1 MNAQQVHTDALDA
14 ISYCDIAIIGAGT
27 VGMVAGI
34 ELASRGYQVAI
45 LDNKPKPS
53 AESFLDTLSVRDA
66 RVYALSQG
74 SIRLLD
80 EIGVWSGISRRADYH
95 QMQVWA
101 MEDYGELMFDAPE
114 RLAILGSMVEPS
126 VLDEALWRRALHCQ
140 NLSVIYEAKLLA
152 HGMAFDETADGVMI
166 RYHSQG
172 SDRQLHAKLVLGA
185 DGRKSMVREAMGATI
200 SQLDY
205 HQKAICCAINTDQPH
220 QHIARQVML
229 PTGTLALLPM
239 ADLQPADTG
248 CWQSIVWTLSSVL
261 ADDYLADYHRDPQT
275 LQDRLAFA
283 SGYAL
288 GRVHKIESVASF
300 ALSAQVTSQYAHRR
314 MALIGDAAHGVH
326 PLAGQGLNLGL
337 SDVAALLA
345 VVDAAAGRNK
355 LHPRLLHQ
363 YARAVRSH
371 NALMMHS
378 FSMINFAYAS
388 GIADVQL
395 VRYLRSE
402 AVHAIAGSATLKQM
416 LIERAN
422 R

>member
-1 MNAQQVHTDALDA
+1 MNTWHADFDQSDTLMH
-14 ISYCDIAIIGAGT
+14 CDIAIIGAGT

-34 ELASRGYQVAI
+34 ELASRGYRVVI
-45 LDNKPKPS
+45 LDNKPMPS
-53 AESFLDTLSVRDA
+53 AKSFADRLAVRDA

-80 EIGVWSGISRRADYH
+80 EIGVWSDIVRRADY
-95 QMQVWA
+95 QTMQVWA
-101 MEDYGELMFDAPE
+101 RDDYGELLFDGSQSRE
-114 RLAILGSMVEPS
+114 ILGSMVEPS
-126 VLDEALWRRALHCQ
+126 VLDAALWQRSHHCS
-140 NLSVIYEAKLLA
+140 NLTVVYEAKLMED
-152 HGMAFDETADGVMI
+152 GMAFDESSDGITI

-172 SDRQLHAKLVLGA
+172 VARQVFCRLLLGA
-185 DGRKSMVREAMGATI
+185 DGRKSMVRRAMGADI
-200 SQLDY
+200 SQLNY
-205 HQKAICCAINTDQPH
+205 HQKAICCAIRTDLPH
-220 QHIARQVML
+220 RQIARQVML

-239 ADLQPADTG
+239 ADLQQGDDG
-248 CWQSIVWTLSSVL
+248 RWQSIVWTLPCTL

-275 LQDRLAFA
+275 LQRRLAFA

-288 GRVHKIESVASF
+288 GEVHEIESVASF
-300 ALSAQVTSQYAHRR
+300 DLSAQVTEHYARGR

-345 VVDAAAGRNK
+345 VLDTAKGK
-355 LHPRLLHQ
+355 QLHPRLLQ
-363 YARAVRSH
+363 KYARAVRSH

-388 GIADVQL
+388 GIADL
-395 VRYLRSE
+395 GMVRYARSE
-402 AVHAIAGSATLKQM
+402 VVHAIARSAPLMQLLIKQ
-416 LIERAN
+416 AN

>member
-1 MNAQQVHTDALDA
+1 MNTWHADFDQSDTLMH
-14 ISYCDIAIIGAGT
+14 CDIAIIGAGT

-34 ELASRGYQVAI
+34 ELASRGYQVVI
-45 LDNKPKPS
+45 LDNKPMPTAK
-53 AESFLDTLSVRDA
+53 SFADRLAVRDA

-74 SIRLLD
+74 SIRLLA
-80 EIGVWSGISRRADYH
+80 EIGVWSDIVRRADY
-95 QMQVWA
+95 QTMQVWA
-101 MEDYGELMFDAPE
+101 RDDYGELLFDGSQSHE
-114 RLAILGSMVEPS
+114 ILGSMVEPS
-126 VLDEALWRRALHCQ
+126 VLDAALWQRSHHCS
-140 NLSVIYEAKLLA
+140 NLTVVYEAKLMED
-152 HGMAFDETADGVMI
+152 GMAFDESSDGITI

-172 SDRQLHAKLVLGA
+172 VARQVFCRLLLGA
-185 DGRKSMVREAMGATI
+185 DGRKSMVRRAMGADI
-200 SQLDY
+200 SQLNY
-205 HQKAICCAINTDQPH
+205 HQKAICCAIRTDLPH
-220 QHIARQVML
+220 RQIARQVML

-239 ADLQPADTG
+239 ADLQQGDDG
-248 CWQSIVWTLSSVL
+248 RWQSIVWTLPCAL

-275 LQDRLAFA
+275 LQRRLAFA

-288 GRVHKIESVASF
+288 GEVHEIESVASF
-300 ALSAQVTSQYAHRR
+300 DLSAQVTEHYARGR

-345 VVDAAAGRNK
+345 VLDAAKGK
-355 LHPRLLHQ
+355 QMHPRLLHK

-388 GIADVQL
+388 GIADL
-395 VRYLRSE
+395 GMVRYARSE
-402 AVHAIAGSATLKQM
+402 VVHAIARSAPLMQLLIKQ
-416 LIERAN
+416 AN